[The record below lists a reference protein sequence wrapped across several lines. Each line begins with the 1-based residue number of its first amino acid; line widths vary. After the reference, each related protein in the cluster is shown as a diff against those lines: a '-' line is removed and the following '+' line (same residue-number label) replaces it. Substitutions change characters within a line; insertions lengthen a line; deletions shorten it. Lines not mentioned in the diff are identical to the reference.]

1 MPGLIPVAPPA
12 MAAARTVVRQKIDPE
27 TERLRA
33 VLRATLAEL
42 ESLRALLS

>member
-1 MPGLIPVAPPA
+1 MPGLVPAAPPPL
-12 MAAARTVVRQKIDPE
+12 AAARTVVRQKIDPE

-33 VLRATLAEL
+33 VLRATLQEL